1 MGDGSPRASSA
12 FLPWASDNGLQS
24 LDANCGSRARAER
37 GLVGHVRLLAACRRR
52 RQVSDES
59 ESNSRL
65 LGIENVDVLWPA
77 SFFASPPSQPHI
89 TAKMCGIFA
98 CYRYV
103 DCDVMHC
110 DCPST
115 AFFEQML
122 ICAQASRCPEV
133 QADRPENGQAVCIP
147 LALCWWAQLTDNAQ
161 DPTSGPGLE

>member
-1 MGDGSPRASSA
+1 MECREQLQIDVLACCAATNRLVSELTHPFGHLTLQRSEW
-12 FLPWASDNGLQS
+12 LPARVIGIPPLASDNGLQS
-24 LDANCGSRARAER
+24 LDANCGSRVRAER

-77 SFFASPPSQPHI
+77 SFFAFPPSQPHN

-103 DCDVMHC
+103 DCDAMQCLRLPLHG
-110 DCPST
+110 
-115 AFFEQML
+115 FLEQ
-122 ICAQASRCPEV
+122 C
-133 QADRPENGQAVCIP
+133 
-147 LALCWWAQLTDNAQ
+147 
-161 DPTSGPGLE
+161 